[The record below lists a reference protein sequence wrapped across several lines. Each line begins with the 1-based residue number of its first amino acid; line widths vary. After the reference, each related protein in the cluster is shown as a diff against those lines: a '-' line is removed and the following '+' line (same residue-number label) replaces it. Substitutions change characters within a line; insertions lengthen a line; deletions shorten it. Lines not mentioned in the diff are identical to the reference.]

1 VMDLAAGPCTR
12 VAPQC
17 GACPLAGVCLSS
29 GTAGES
35 VVRRPAVAFP
45 ATRRWLRGR
54 LVASLTDGPAGTWR
68 PLPDRLG
75 IHDREAIL
83 DAASDLAREGFLEL
97 HEGRVRVR
105 A

>member
-1 VMDLAAGPCTR
+1 VAPLDLSARRVVSRLTGAGPCTR
-12 VAPQC
+12 VAPRR
-17 GACPLAGVCLSS
+17 ASCPLAEAC
-29 GTAGES
+29 
-35 VVRRPAVAFP
+35 
-45 ATRRWLRGR
+45 